1 MTGDFAFS
9 NKIVLVTGGGS
20 GISFEF
26 IRLAYAKGA
35 RILIADLQL
44 GKEAKKLVESKI
56 DVHFTPCDVRNW
68 KDLKGLIVVSVS
80 IWNDVPDIYI
90 AGAGVFEPEWSTF
103 WQDPENK
110 TYDSIAINVNH
121 PIKLTRIAIQ
131 ALLSRNKR
139 GVVCI
144 IGSIAGLTG
153 NYAVPLYCASKHA
166 VTGFVRSMAPCEE
179 LEGVKIT
186 AMCPCVVK
194 TPLWTD
200 QPKRME
206 QFNIDDA
213 EFVTAVQV
221 GEAMIKLVEDG
232 QYKGGTVL
240 EITAS
245 GTRVIPEWNI
255 SPPPTR
261 FTGLVSQAAVDRNLA
276 PIRARLKRERR
287 SLL

>member
-1 MTGDFAFS
+1 MTGDFAFL

-26 IRLAYAKGA
+26 IRLAYTKGA
-35 RILIADLQL
+35 NILIADLQL
-44 GKEAKKLVESKI
+44 GEEAKKLVESKI
-56 DVHFTPCDVRNW
+56 DVHFTHCDVRNW
-68 KDLKGLIVVSVS
+68 KDLKGLIAVSVS

-90 AGAGVFEPEWSTF
+90 AGAGVFEPEWSAF
-103 WQDPENK
+103 WQDPENE

-131 ALLSRNKR
+131 ALLSM
-139 GVVCI
+139 
-144 IGSIAGLTG
+144 
-153 NYAVPLYCASKHA
+153 
-166 VTGFVRSMAPCEE
+166 TGFVRSMAPCEE

-213 EFVTAVQV
+213 ESVTAAEV
-221 GEAMIKLVEDG
+221 GEAMVKLVEDG
-232 QYKGGTVL
+232 QYEGGKVL

-255 SPPPTR
+255 SPPPIR
-261 FTGLVSQAAVDRNLA
+261 FTGLVSEATVDRNLA
-276 PIRARLKRERR
+276 PIRARLKKDRR